1 MSKNPYDVLGVPQGA
16 PAEDVKKAY
25 KKLAMKWHPDRNQ
38 DKLKEAEEKFK
49 EITGAYESITN
60 PQPNRQHGAGGHD
73 EMMRQA
79 FEEMLRRQGMNG
91 GRMFQTISMHVPLTL
106 EEAFAG
112 CDKKIQVPGTN
123 QQINIKVAAG
133 TMHGE
138 AMEGDLRGEDGTVRR
153 LHLVFVFADHPRFHI
168 HGLDLVTTANV
179 TIFDLLRGKTIN
191 VIDLEG
197 KTYEVTLKRNTQPDA
212 VLRLPKKGFK
222 VQNRHGD
229 ILINLNVTIP
239 KMSEDKIT
247 NILDA
252 FDYEEENGGPGA

>member
-1 MSKNPYDVLGVPQGA
+1 MSKNPYDVLGVPHGA
-16 PAEDVKKAY
+16 SVEDVKKAY
-25 KKLAMKWHPDRNQ
+25 KRLAHKHHPDKNAGS
-38 DKLKEAEEKFK
+38 KEAEEKFK

-60 PQPNRQHGAGGHD
+60 PQPNRQQGGHSQD
-73 EMMRQA
+73 EMMQQA
-79 FEEMLRRQGMNG
+79 FEEMLRRHGGHG
-91 GRMFQTISMHVPLTL
+91 GRMFQTISLHVPLTL

-123 QQINIKVAAG
+123 QQINIRVAAG

-153 LHLVFVFADHPRFHI
+153 LHLVFVFVDHPRFRI
-168 HGLDLVTTANV
+168 HGVDLVTTANV
-179 TIFDLLRGKTIN
+179 TIFDLLRGKKIN

-197 KTYEVTLKRNTQPDA
+197 KTYEVALKPNTQPDA

-222 VQNRHGD
+222 VQNHHGD

-239 KMSEDKIT
+239 KMSEAKIA
-247 NILDA
+247 NILAA
-252 FDYEEENGGPGA
+252 FDQEEGTPDA